1 MTFKATTSVKALAA
15 SLKGR
20 LLLASLLVLPLVCA
34 SFAWSL
40 NKSFYANLLQ
50 NQERQMTLQAY
61 ALMASAELSESG
73 LHLPQYLNDD
83 RLNQTSSG
91 ASAFVFSGKTQR
103 LLWQSTSALRAT
115 TLPDAQAMPLGQAI
129 FERLVDQAGPELDVF
144 RLSYLVEWEDER
156 GGALPFVFVLTDAAT
171 ALETQAEDYRRTL
184 YVWLALITALLLVFQ
199 LLVLWWGLKP
209 LDQVISDLWQVQNGQ
224 REHLAGAYPRELKA
238 LTNSINDLIKHEQRQ
253 RDKHRNALADLA
265 HSLKNPVAIIQ
276 AALPQLRQQKQGSA
290 PRLGQA
296 DEQASSNTLALKD
309 VNEQCQRID
318 DIVSYQLR
326 RAVGQGSTPFM
337 QSIKLAPLL
346 EKIASA
352 MRKVYQHKGI
362 TLTLDVPAD
371 ITLKGDEGDVME
383 LFGNLIDN
391 ACKYGKQQV
400 SVLIKTAAI
409 KGASSATQKPT
420 SEQNSLLIVI
430 EDDGPGISEA
440 LQTQL
445 SQRGRRADTS
455 EPGQGIGLAVVADI
469 VEHYHGHLAMHE
481 SDMGGLQI
489 QLSFPQA

>member
-1 MTFKATTSVKALAA
+1 MSLKALAN

-20 LLLASLLVLPLVCA
+20 LVLASLLVLPLVCA
-34 SFAWSL
+34 LFAWSL

-50 NQERQMTLQAY
+50 NQARQMTLQAY

-73 LHLPQYLNDD
+73 LDLPPYLNDD
-83 RLNQTSSG
+83 RLNQISSG
-91 ASAFVFSGKTQR
+91 ASAFVFSGKTQG
-103 LLWQSTSALRAT
+103 LLWQSASALHAAS
-115 TLPDAQAMPLGQAI
+115 LPDSPALPLGQAV
-129 FERLVDQAGPELDVF
+129 FERLSAEQSYGQGVF

-156 GGALPFVFVLTDAAT
+156 GEAVPFVFVLTDSVT
-171 ALETQAEDYRRTL
+171 ALEAQAEDYRRTL
-184 YVWLALITALLLVFQ
+184 YAWLALITALLLGFQ

-209 LDQVISDLWQVQNGQ
+209 LGQVVGDLRQVQSGQ
-224 REHLAGAYPRELKA
+224 SEHLAGAYPRELKA

-276 AALPQLRQQKQGSA
+276 AALSQLRLQGDGSEH
-290 PRLGQA
+290 RLEQA
-296 DEQASSNTLALKD
+296 DEQMSNKALALKD

-318 DIVSYQLR
+318 ELVSYQLR

-337 QSIKLAPLL
+337 QSVALAPVL

-362 TLTLDVPAD
+362 SITLDVPAECSF
-371 ITLKGDEGDVME
+371 KGDEGDVME

-391 ACKYGKQQV
+391 ACKYGKQAV
-400 SVLIKTAAI
+400 SVQVQSL
-409 KGASSATQKPT
+409 ATQSAGQERGKSAEPQT
-420 SEQNSLLIVI
+420 GLLIVI
-430 EDDGPGISEA
+430 EDDGPGILPTQQA
-440 LQTQL
+440 QL
-445 SQRGRRADTS
+445 SLRGRRADSS

-469 VEHYHGHLAMHE
+469 VEHYHGHLAMRE
-481 SDMGGLQI
+481 SDMGGLLLE
-489 QLSFPQA
+489 LSFPQA